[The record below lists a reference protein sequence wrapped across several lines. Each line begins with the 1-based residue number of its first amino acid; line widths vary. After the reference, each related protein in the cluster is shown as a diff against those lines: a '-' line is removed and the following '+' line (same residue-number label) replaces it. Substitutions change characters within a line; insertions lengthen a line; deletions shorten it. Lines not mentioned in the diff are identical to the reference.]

1 MSVYKIEHA
10 WDDGEDNNCVYWQT
24 CEVLDQVDRV
34 NKASYDFL
42 LDSYLNRDAP
52 FIVTDAMND
61 WPVMNTE
68 QFYFENI
75 TQVSLFYFPSIL
87 ETVYYIDT
95 QYTHN
100 SIQIHSQLYL

>member
-1 MSVYKIEHA
+1 MSVYKIEHV

-68 QFYFENI
+68 QFYFDNI
-75 TQVSLFYFPSIL
+75 TQVSLFLFSKYFRNRLLDRHSIH
-87 ETVYYIDT
+87 T
-95 QYTHN
+95 
-100 SIQIHSQLYL
+100 